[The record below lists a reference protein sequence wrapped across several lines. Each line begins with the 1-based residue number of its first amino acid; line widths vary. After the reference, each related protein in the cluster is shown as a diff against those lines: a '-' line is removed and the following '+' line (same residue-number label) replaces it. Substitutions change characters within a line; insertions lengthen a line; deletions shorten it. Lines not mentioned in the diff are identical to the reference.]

1 MKGPCEDQKRRI
13 YTYVCTSSLTVNRN
27 CNEYDDDDGSKR
39 NVTRNIYVTE
49 NLKILNYVCFVCAS
63 IYIST
68 TSTPLL

>member
-49 NLKILNYVCFVCAS
+49 IEKS
-63 IYIST
+63 
-68 TSTPLL
+68 